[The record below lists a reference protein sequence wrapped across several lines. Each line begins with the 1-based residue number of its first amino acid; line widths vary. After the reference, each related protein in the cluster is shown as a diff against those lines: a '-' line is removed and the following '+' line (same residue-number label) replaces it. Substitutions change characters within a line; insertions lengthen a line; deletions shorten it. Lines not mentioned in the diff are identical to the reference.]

1 MQLPI
6 AIHKEDGSVYGVTVP
21 GIAGCFSFGETV
33 EEAINNAK
41 EAIYGHLE
49 VLLEI
54 GEKPEIKES
63 SIDSLIANPDFAGAI
78 WAMVDVDLSK
88 LDPTPE
94 RVNISLPRFVLNKID
109 SYTKAK
115 HETRSGF
122 LARAA
127 MNELAHSS

>member
-6 AIHKEDGSVYGVTVP
+6 AIHKDDGSVYGVTVP
-21 GIAGCFSFGETV
+21 DVPGCYSFGETV
-33 EEAINNAK
+33 EEAISNAR

-49 VLLEI
+49 TLLEI
-54 GEKPEIKES
+54 VEKQEIKES
-63 SIDSLIANPDFAGAI
+63 SIESLVVNPDFAGAI

-88 LDPTPE
+88 VDPTPE
-94 RVNISLPRFVLNKID
+94 RVNISLPRFVLSKID

-115 HETRSGF
+115 HESRSGF

-127 MNELAHSS
+127 MNELAHLT

>member
-6 AIHKEDGSVYGVTVP
+6 AIHKDDGSVYGVTVP
-21 GIAGCFSFGETV
+21 DVPGCFSHGETIQ
-33 EEAINNAK
+33 EAINNAK

-49 VLLEI
+49 ALLEI
-54 GEKPEIKES
+54 GEKAEIKES
-63 SIDSLIANPDFAGAI
+63 SIETLVANPDFAGAI

-88 LDPTPE
+88 VDPSPE
-94 RVNISLPRFVLNKID
+94 RVNISLPRFVLSKID

-122 LARAA
+122 IARAA
-127 MNELAHSS
+127 LNELAHSS

>member
-6 AIHKEDGSVYGVTVP
+6 AIHKDDGSVYGVTVP
-21 GIAGCFSFGETV
+21 DVPGCHSWGETV
-33 EEAINNAK
+33 EDAIRNAK
-41 EAIYGHLE
+41 EAIYRHLE

-54 GEKPEIKES
+54 GDKPELTETPIETLYTNQ
-63 SIDSLIANPDFAGAI
+63 DYAGAI

-88 LDPTPE
+88 VDPTPE
-94 RVNISLPRFVLNKID
+94 RVNISLPKFVLNKID

-127 MNELAHSS
+127 MNELSHAS

>member
-21 GIAGCFSFGETV
+21 GVAGCFSSGETV
-33 EEAINNAK
+33 EEAISNAK

-63 SIDSLIANPDFAGAI
+63 SIDSLMSNPDFAGAI

-88 LDPTPE
+88 VDPTPE

-115 HETRSGF
+115 NETRSGF